1 MKSTSIRKFSPI
13 VLMTSVLLAVS
24 SSATAAPPIK
34 EDPPEDFPPDL
45 ILPAGTAC
53 PGFDLLVEATGSN
66 ANVRT
71 FVDKKGNTIRILSA
85 GRGYTLTY
93 TRLDEDLQPV
103 DSVTIRPTGSN
114 RTVVQNPDGTLT
126 VTDTGTA
133 GLILFP
139 GDKPAGPSSTQY
151 YGRIV
156 YEVEDP
162 GGENIIT
169 LLSTSGTSIDICA
182 ELAV

>member
-1 MKSTSIRKFSPI
+1 MIKTAMRKFAPTAVI
-13 VLMTSVLLAVS
+13 MTVLLAAS
-24 SSATAAPPIK
+24 STATAAPPIK
-34 EDPPEDFPPDL
+34 EDPPEDFPENL
-45 ILPAGTAC
+45 VLPAGTAC

-71 FVDKKGNTIRILSA
+71 FLDKKGNVVRILSA

-93 TRLDEDLQPV
+93 TRLDKKGEPV

-139 GDKPAGPSSTQY
+139 ADTPMGPSSTQY

-156 YEVEDP
+156 YNVEDP
-162 GGENIIT
+162 GGKNIIT
-169 LLSTSGTSIDICA
+169 LLSASGTSIDICA
-182 ELAV
+182 ELAK

>member
-1 MKSTSIRKFSPI
+1 MNNITMRKFAPTA
-13 VLMTSVLLAVS
+13 VVMTVLLAAS
-24 SSATAAPPIK
+24 STATAAPPIK
-34 EDPPEDFPPDL
+34 EDPPEDFPKDL
-45 ILPAGTAC
+45 ILSADTAC

-71 FVDKKGNTIRILSA
+71 FLDKKGNVVRILSA

-93 TRLDEDLQPV
+93 TRLDENGEPV

-133 GLILFP
+133 GLILFST
-139 GDKPAGPSSTQY
+139 DKPAGPSSTQY

-156 YEVEDP
+156 YNIEDP

-169 LLSTSGTSIDICA
+169 LLSTSGTNIDICA
-182 ELAV
+182 ELAK